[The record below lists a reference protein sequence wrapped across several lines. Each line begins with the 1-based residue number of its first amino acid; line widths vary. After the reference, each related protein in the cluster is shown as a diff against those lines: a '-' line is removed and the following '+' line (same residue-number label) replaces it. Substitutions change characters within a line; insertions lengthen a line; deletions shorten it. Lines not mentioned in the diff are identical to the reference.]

1 LRSIRWLSAVLDPVA
16 FTLPAQADTRGADRE
31 AEKLRGALQDLEDK
45 RQRLMDLAL
54 DGPFGKDDMARLAAS
69 LDAERAAVE
78 RELWTGS
85 AGVP

>member
-1 LRSIRWLSAVLDPVA
+1 
-16 FTLPAQADTRGADRE
+16 
-31 AEKLRGALQDLEDK
+31 
-45 RQRLMDLAL
+45 MDLAL

-69 LDAERAAVE
+69 LDAERDAVE

>member
-1 LRSIRWLSAVLDPVA
+1 
-16 FTLPAQADTRGADRE
+16 
-31 AEKLRGALQDLEDK
+31 
-45 RQRLMDLAL
+45 MDLAL
-54 DGPFGKDDMARLAAS
+54 DGPFGKDDMTRLAAS